1 MKRAL
6 ILAVLLIAAGCDKKA
21 DGPAAGGGP
30 TTTDEKPAVLVDD
43 DLPVKSDFVEEAEG
57 SINKDNY
64 KSELEKVSAEIDK
77 E

>member
-1 MKRAL
+1 MKRVLFLAL
-6 ILAVLLIAAGCDKKA
+6 LLLLAGCDKKA

-30 TTTDEKPAVLVDD
+30 TTTDEKPAALADD
-43 DLPVKSDFVEEAEG
+43 DVPVKSDFVEEAAG